1 MKGCVYLITCSANG
15 KKYVGLHG
23 KPDPQKRW
31 RGHVNDAK
39 GGSKLIL
46 HNAIRL
52 YGEEN
57 FTIETLC
64 VCSHDALPRLEEYY
78 AEQLGTYIWDPE
90 PGYNMVWCGD
100 KPNLGMKR
108 SSEMCEKLRQA
119 NLGKKKSPEACE
131 KMRQASLGKKMSPEA
146 CEKMR
151 QANIGKKMSPEAI
164 EKTRQANI
172 GRKMSP
178 EACEKSRQANIG
190 KKRSPETC
198 EKMRQAWILRHE
210 KLRQEKSLR

>member
-78 AEQLGTYIWDPE
+78 AEQLERIYGIQSPAIIWF
-90 PGYNMVWCGD
+90 GAVI
-100 KPNLGMKR
+100 
-108 SSEMCEKLRQA
+108 
-119 NLGKKKSPEACE
+119 SPT
-131 KMRQASLGKKMSPEA
+131 LV
-146 CEKMR
+146 
-151 QANIGKKMSPEAI
+151 
-164 EKTRQANI
+164 
-172 GRKMSP
+172 
-178 EACEKSRQANIG
+178 
-190 KKRSPETC
+190 
-198 EKMRQAWILRHE
+198 
-210 KLRQEKSLR
+210 